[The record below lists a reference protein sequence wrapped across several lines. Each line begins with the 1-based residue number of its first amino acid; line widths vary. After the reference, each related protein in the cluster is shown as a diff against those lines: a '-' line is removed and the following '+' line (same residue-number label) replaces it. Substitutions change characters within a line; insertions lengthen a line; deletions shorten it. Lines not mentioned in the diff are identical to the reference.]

1 MLIVRPRWVPRLMGG
16 VKRFSSADAD
26 SGRPCHPASSAESKA
41 SPGAALT
48 LHLALM
54 RPRLS
59 GWRSAVVFAIYA
71 IGISWIC
78 WLPLVAAYHQLG
90 SVGSTATPV
99 PPLLGTF
106 GPLLAAVAMVSRTSG
121 LPGLREVLGHAFAWR
136 VGVQWYAAALVA
148 PTAIPTTLVGI

>member
-1 MLIVRPRWVPRLMGG
+1 MGG

-41 SPGAALT
+41 SPGAAPA

-59 GWRSAVVFAIYA
+59 GWRSAVVFATYA

-78 WLPLVAAYHQLG
+78 WLPLVAANHRLG
-90 SVGSTATPV
+90 FVGPTATPV
-99 PPLLGTF
+99 LLVQIGR
-106 GPLLAAVAMVSRTSG
+106 ASC
-121 LPGLREVLGHAFAWR
+121 RER
-136 VGVQWYAAALVA
+136 V
-148 PTAIPTTLVGI
+148 

>member
-1 MLIVRPRWVPRLMGG
+1 MGG

-41 SPGAALT
+41 SPGAALA

-78 WLPLVAAYHQLG
+78 WLPPVAACHQLG

-99 PPLLGTF
+99 PLVLDTF
-106 GPLLAAVAMVSRTSG
+106 GPLLPAVATPS
-121 LPGLREVLGHAFAWR
+121 LPTGRAGRRSVPGQA
-136 VGVQWYAAALVA
+136 
-148 PTAIPTTLVGI
+148 

>member
-1 MLIVRPRWVPRLMGG
+1 MGG

-41 SPGAALT
+41 SPGAAPA

-59 GWRSAVVFAIYA
+59 GWRSAVVFATYA

-78 WLPLVAAYHQLG
+78 WLPLVASIHRLG
-90 SVGSTATPV
+90 FVLPTYT
-99 PPLLGTF
+99 LL
-106 GPLLAAVAMVSRTSG
+106 LL
-121 LPGLREVLGHAFAWR
+121 VLWSLGR
-136 VGVQWYAAALVA
+136 LLVA
-148 PTAIPTTLVGI
+148 VSW